1 MPQCSMFD
9 PEDRTIH
16 NPHAT
21 TVMVAIGVGV
31 VHMVSVAYMVF
42 THLERIVRQIS
53 DIPRRIGLF
62 EASRKK

>member
-1 MPQCSMFD
+1 
-9 PEDRTIH
+9 
-16 NPHAT
+16 
-21 TVMVAIGVGV
+21 